1 MTWKMSLAGIL
12 AIALAACSS
21 TDYGTGINTVDR
33 EYSASV
39 KQAHDASM
47 SALKNQDLEIE
58 TDKSDTLGSNIVAR
72 RKSNPDN
79 KVLIEV
85 KAMETDKTR
94 VSVRVQPGDKNQ
106 AKMIQDQIARKL
118 DKMAD

>member
-1 MTWKMSLAGIL
+1 MTWKLAFAGLL

-21 TDYGTGINTVDR
+21 TDYGTGVNTVDR
-33 EYSASV
+33 EYSATV
-39 KQAHDASM
+39 KQAHDASV
-47 SALKNQDLEIE
+47 STLKQQDLEIE
-58 TDKSDTLGSNIVAR
+58 TDKSDTLGSNIVAK

-85 KAMETDKTR
+85 KALETEKTR

-106 AKMIQDQIARKL
+106 AKMIQDQIEKKL
-118 DKMAD
+118 DKMTD